1 MPKRVVF
8 VVYQDLQILDL
19 TGPFEVFALANR
31 LTSGRRPEDVRGE
44 GTTVGQNGRRAQQGP
59 DSQPCPDSRPGPD
72 SQPDPEGRQLTD
84 SQQLPDSQ
92 RGPQDRYSPQYELA
106 VVSVDGRP
114 VRSSGGID
122 IAPDSS
128 IDSSAGP
135 IDTLVVVGGTGTI
148 EAVRDERL
156 VAWIATAARRSRRV
170 TSVCSGAFLL
180 ARAGLLDGRRA
191 TTHWDSCAL
200 LAESFPSVTVDPDSI
215 FVRDGNVWTSAGVTT
230 GMDLALA
237 LVEEDLGPDL
247 ARLVARWLVLFV
259 QRPGGQAQFSAQL
272 AAQRPQR
279 PSLRDLE
286 GWIADH
292 LGDDLSVA
300 IMAERVVM
308 SNRTFARVFRQEMGV
323 TPAAYVE
330 GVRVEAARRLLET
343 TPCGLAEVARVCGF
357 GTVET
362 MHRVFKRTVRV
373 TPGEYRRHFS
383 PVDVGG
389 AVAGLEA
396 PAVAGPA
403 PKPAPLPGQ
412 HRFRSH
418 SPA

>member
-1 MPKRVVF
+1 MQDRPVPKRVVF
-8 VVYQDLQILDL
+8 VVYPDLQILDL

-31 LTSGRRPEDVRGE
+31 LASEQEKEQEQERE
-44 GTTVGQNGRRAQQGP
+44 QQQGQGHGAQ
-59 DSQPCPDSRPGPD
+59 DRPGRAH
-72 SQPDPEGRQLTD
+72 SAL
-84 SQQLPDSQ
+84 
-92 RGPQDRYSPQYELA
+92 YELE
-106 VVSVDGRP
+106 VVSVDGKP
-114 VRSSGGID
+114 VRSSGGLL
-122 IAPDSS
+122 IAPDCSVE
-128 IDSSAGP
+128 DSVGP
-135 IDTLVVVGGTGTI
+135 LDTLVVVGGTGTRG
-148 EAVRDERL
+148 AARDERL
-156 VAWIATAARRSRRV
+156 VAWIGTAARRSRRV

-200 LAESFPSVTVDPDSI
+200 LAESFPAVTVDPDSI

-237 LVEEDLGPDL
+237 LVEDDLGPDM
-247 ARLVARWLVLFV
+247 ARLVAKWLVLFV

-272 AAQRPQR
+272 SAQRPQR
-279 PSLRDLE
+279 SSLQDLE

-292 LGDDLSVA
+292 IGDDLSVTV
-300 IMAERVVM
+300 MADRVGM
-308 SNRTFARVFRQEMGV
+308 STRTFARVFRQELGV

-343 TPCGLAEVARVCGF
+343 TQRGVAEVARVCGF

-383 PVDVGG
+383 PIAADG
-389 AVAGLEA
+389 ATAA
-396 PAVAGPA
+396 PSTSH
-403 PKPAPLPGQ
+403 PGHQ
-412 HRFRSH
+412 LTRTN
-418 SPA
+418 

>member
-1 MPKRVVF
+1 VPKRVVF
-8 VVYQDLQILDL
+8 VVYPDLQILDL

-31 LTSGRRPEDVRGE
+31 LTSG
-44 GTTVGQNGRRAQQGP
+44 QGP
-59 DSQPCPDSRPGPD
+59 LDRPGG
-72 SQPDPEGRQLTD
+72 SH
-84 SQQLPDSQ
+84 
-92 RGPQDRYSPQYELA
+92 SPHYELE
-106 VVSVDGRP
+106 VVSADGKP
-114 VRSSGGID
+114 VRSSGGLE

-128 IDSSAGP
+128 IEGSMGSL
-135 IDTLVVVGGTGTI
+135 DTLMVVGGTGTL

-156 VAWIATAARRSRRV
+156 VAWISSAARRSRRV
-170 TSVCSGAFLL
+170 ASVCSGAFLL

-200 LAESFPSVTVDPDSI
+200 LAESFPAVTVDEDSI

-237 LVEEDLGPDL
+237 LVEDDLGPDA

-272 AAQRPQR
+272 SAQRPQR
-279 PSLRDLE
+279 SSLRDME

-292 LGDDLSVA
+292 IADDLSVTV
-300 IMAERVVM
+300 MAEQVGM
-308 SNRTFARVFRQEMGV
+308 STRTFARVFRHELGV

-343 TPCGLAEVARVCGF
+343 TRRGVAEVARVCGF

-362 MHRVFKRTVRV
+362 MHRVFKRTVRG

-383 PVDVGG
+383 PVIADG
-389 AVAGLEA
+389 AMAAPVAGSGTGPICRPGSGSGPGPDLRAEA
-396 PAVAGPA
+396 PTDPHQ
-403 PKPAPLPGQ
+403 LT
-412 HRFRSH
+412 RTN
-418 SPA
+418 

>member
-1 MPKRVVF
+1 VQDRPVPKRVVF
-8 VVYQDLQILDL
+8 VVYPDLQILDL

-31 LTSGRRPEDVRGE
+31 LASEQEQEQEQEQEPHD
-44 GTTVGQNGRRAQQGP
+44 
-59 DSQPCPDSRPGPD
+59 RPGRAHIPV
-72 SQPDPEGRQLTD
+72 
-84 SQQLPDSQ
+84 
-92 RGPQDRYSPQYELA
+92 YELE
-106 VVSVDGRP
+106 VVSADGKP
-114 VRSSGGID
+114 VRSSGGLE

-128 IDSSAGP
+128 VEDSAGP
-135 IDTLVVVGGTGTI
+135 LDTLVVVGGTGTRD
-148 EAVRDERL
+148 AARDERL
-156 VAWIATAARRSRRV
+156 VAWIGTAARRSRRV

-200 LAESFPSVTVDPDSI
+200 LAESFPAVTVDPDSI

-237 LVEEDLGPDL
+237 LVEDDLGPDM
-247 ARLVARWLVLFV
+247 ARLVAKWLVLFV

-272 AAQRPQR
+272 SAQRPQR
-279 PSLRDLE
+279 SSLQDLE

-292 LGDDLSVA
+292 ISDDLSVTV
-300 IMAERVVM
+300 MADRVGM
-308 SNRTFARVFRQEMGV
+308 STRTFARVFRQELGV

-343 TPCGLAEVARVCGF
+343 TQRGVAEVARVCGF

-383 PVDVGG
+383 PIADDG
-389 AVAGLEA
+389 ATAA
-396 PAVAGPA
+396 PSSTSHPA
-403 PKPAPLPGQ
+403 HQLT
-412 HRFRSH
+412 RTN
-418 SPA
+418 